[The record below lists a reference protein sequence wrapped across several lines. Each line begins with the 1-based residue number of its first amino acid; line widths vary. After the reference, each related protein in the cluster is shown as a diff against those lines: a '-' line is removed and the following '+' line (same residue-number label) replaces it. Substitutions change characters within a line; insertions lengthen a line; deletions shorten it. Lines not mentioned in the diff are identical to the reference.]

1 MLIEIF
7 QNLKQRFKRILSL
20 IVKEFHSIWRDK
32 KSRSVIF
39 LPTILQLFIFSYA
52 ATLDI
57 TNIKLG
63 ILDFDNTEI
72 TREFIRQI
80 KGSRYFDKIYNFKSH
95 KELKNAI
102 DEEKIRVGVFIENN
116 FTKNYKKGTN
126 PSVMVLTDGRR
137 TNSSQIIASYI
148 TEIAGNFAPTGVVS
162 RSSSS
167 PFFEIRNHYNPNL
180 SYHLFIVASLMGI
193 LPMTAVVLL
202 SSLSLA
208 REKEMGTFD
217 ELLVL
222 PFKTSEI
229 IFGKVIVPLF
239 FGLIN
244 GVIIL
249 FLSRIFFHMP
259 FVGSFAL
266 FMLSLSLFLVSVVG
280 IGLFISSICKTQQQ
294 AMLGVFVFMFPAII
308 LSGYTSPIE
317 NITPEILQHLTVLN
331 PLRFFL
337 VISKG
342 IILKNMNFYYVFLN
356 LLPIVIISIIT
367 LIGAG
372 RAFRAK
378 IE

>member
-1 MLIEIF
+1 MLAY
-7 QNLKQRFKRILSL
+7 LKQKFGRVLSL
-20 IVKEFHSIWRDK
+20 IIKEFHSVWRDK
-32 KSRSVIF
+32 KSRSIIF
-39 LPTILQLFIFSYA
+39 LPPIMQLFIFSYA

-63 ILDFDNTEI
+63 ILDYDNTEI
-72 TREFIRQI
+72 TREFTRQI
-80 KGSRYFDKIYNFKSH
+80 KSSRYFSKIYNFKNH
-95 KELKNAI
+95 KELKKAI
-102 DEEKIRVGVFIENN
+102 DEEKIRVGIFIEND
-116 FTKNYKKGTN
+116 FTKNYKTGNN
-126 PSVMVLTDGRR
+126 PSIMVLSDGRR
-137 TNSSQIIASYI
+137 TNSSQIISSYI
-148 TEIAGNFAPTGVVS
+148 SEIANNFSPLGQVKK
-162 RSSSS
+162 SSTS
-167 PFFEIRNHYNPNL
+167 PFFEVRNHYNPNL

-239 FGLIN
+239 FGLVN

-249 FLSRIFFHMP
+249 FLSRIFFKLP
-259 FVGSFAL
+259 FEGSFLL
-266 FMLSLSLFLVSVVG
+266 FMGALSLFLTSVVG
-280 IGLFISSICKTQQQ
+280 IGLFISSIFKTQQQ

-317 NITPEILQHLTVLN
+317 NITPEFLQHLTVLN

-342 IILKNMNFYYVFLN
+342 IILKNMNFYYVSLN
-356 LLPIVIISIIT
+356 LLPIVIIAIIT
-367 LIGAG
+367 LTGAG
-372 RAFRAK
+372 WAFRAK
-378 IE
+378 LE